1 MDANNTAVVG
11 RASVAR
17 ELGSPAALSLDL
29 TPVSLLHL
37 SASRLSLRFL
47 NRSLA
52 RNTSQF
58 VSCLT

>member
-1 MDANNTAVVG
+1 MEANNTEVVG

-37 SASRLSLRFL
+37 SASRLFLRFL
-47 NRSLA
+47 TRSLE
-52 RNTSQF
+52 RNTSKF
-58 VSCLT
+58 VSCVT